1 MNSLAAYGE
10 KDIVITSESITEEA
24 QSLEVTSLGPVK
36 TYTCTGPV
44 TVVNTYEPTAEEPYS
59 FFGVQPLHYN
69 STSGEYFI
77 CDDDGYL
84 DDGFTCTLTE
94 PGLYAVSYIARS
106 ADVGEMVA
114 LRVVAGSSGDSAS
127 PAELRWDSLVAYGG
141 KELVFKAESITQDT
155 KAIKVVP
162 GGSLKPYTCMGP
174 VTMETNFTA
183 TAADPY
189 PNYVVLKLNYDSS
202 YGAYFPM
209 TDNVVASGETDASG
223 CTLTEAGFYLVT
235 YMTPDEKA
243 VDMMVL
249 NVVSDEEVPVA
260 PGLLNF
266 KKVNSYKAGMYTDM
280 YTLHTFTE
288 NVRAGYEFGIMQG
301 YGTRFG
307 INDNITRLASIII
320 ACRLNCIYYDG
331 SNHIDTT
338 YSGTTQERYLAYAKD
353 HGILC
358 DFADVSRNA
367 TRDEFAAILSSAFP
381 DEALPGINTV
391 VDDAIPDVTM
401 DMDYAAGIY
410 RLYRAGILNGS
421 DANGTFYPDT
431 YITRGAACAIA
442 TRMCDVSLR
451 KSVSLIVGRV
461 DRLKNLVRNIAQK
474 MIAGNEEM
482 DAAVR
487 SAAALFEH
495 GGTSSQVLA
504 THQAWQRGVE
514 YYRSAASLCGNYPE
528 LSEVKRLLNEVLTH
542 LEKADKSGYD
552 VIESKFWSLAYH
564 AMWDTVDLRYDIGVI
579 FDNILSGN
587 F

>member
-1 MNSLAAYGE
+1 MKKNFRRIVSLLLALVMAMSLAVSASAAELRMNSLAAYGE

-24 QSLEVTSLGPVK
+24 QPTEVVPNGDLR
-36 TYTCTGPV
+36 TYTCTAPV
-44 TVVNTYEPTAEEPYS
+44 TVVNTYEPTAERPYS
-59 FFGVQPLHYN
+59 LFGVFPLYYD
-69 STSGEYFI
+69 SAYGKYFTS
-77 CDDDGYL
+77 DDDDFL
-84 DDGFTCTLTE
+84 DDGFTCTITE
-94 PGLYAVSYIARS
+94 PGVYAVSYIAES
-106 ADVGEMVA
+106 ANVGDIIV
-114 LRVVAGSSGDSAS
+114 LRVVSN
-127 PAELRWDSLVAYGG
+127 
-141 KELVFKAESITQDT
+141 
-155 KAIKVVP
+155 
-162 GGSLKPYTCMGP
+162 
-174 VTMETNFTA
+174 ETA
-183 TAADPY
+183 
-189 PNYVVLKLNYDSS
+189 
-202 YGAYFPM
+202 
-209 TDNVVASGETDASG
+209 
-223 CTLTEAGFYLVT
+223 
-235 YMTPDEKA
+235 
-243 VDMMVL
+243 
-249 NVVSDEEVPVA
+249 PVA

-266 KKVNSYKAGMYTDM
+266 KKVNSYRAGMYNDM

-288 NVRAGYEFGIMQG
+288 NVQTGYELGIMQG
-301 YGTRFG
+301 YGNRFG
-307 INDNITRLASIII
+307 INDNITRLATIII
-320 ACRLNCIYYDG
+320 ACRINCIYTYG
-331 SNHIDTT
+331 SNNIDAT

-358 DFADVSRNA
+358 DFGDVSKNA
-367 TRDEFAAILSSAFP
+367 TRAEFAAILSSAFP

-564 AMWDTVDLRYDIGVI
+564 AMSDTVDLRYDIAVI